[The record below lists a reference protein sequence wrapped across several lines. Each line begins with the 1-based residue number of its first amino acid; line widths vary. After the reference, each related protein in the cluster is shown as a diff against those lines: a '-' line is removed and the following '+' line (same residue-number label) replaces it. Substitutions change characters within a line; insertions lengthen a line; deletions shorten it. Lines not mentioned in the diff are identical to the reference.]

1 MPNRSKLPKICKEFD
16 NQPMT
21 SGKQV
26 RMGRLFGPD
35 GKTLIAALDH
45 GIAGVSP
52 LASLEKPEKL
62 IGALTKA
69 GVDAFILTPG
79 LAEEFASLIHGKG
92 LVLRVDCGPT
102 ALTGNWLESHPVV
115 TVEDALRL
123 GADAIIAMGIV
134 GTAGE
139 SRSLQALAQLA
150 RGCEGWSMPLIA
162 EMLPGG
168 FAASECPAEQIKIA
182 ARLGAELGADIIKIR
197 YSGSGESFCAVTET
211 CFRPVV
217 VLGGSAQD
225 PSQLAVAT
233 REAMAAGAR
242 GAAVGRNIWQANDPA
257 KVASLLAEAVHG

>member
-1 MPNRSKLPKICKEFD
+1 MI
-16 NQPMT
+16 

-26 RMGRLFGPD
+26 RMGHLFAPD

-45 GIAGVSP
+45 GIAGLAP
-52 LASLEKPEKL
+52 LALLEKPEKL
-62 IGALTKA
+62 IAALTQA

-79 LAEEFASLIHGKG
+79 LAEAFAGSIHGKG

-102 ALTGNWLESHPVV
+102 ALTGNWLESHPAVS
-115 TVEDALRL
+115 VEDGMRL
-123 GADAIIAMGIV
+123 GADAVIAMGIV

-150 RGCEGWSMPLIA
+150 GRCQEWGMPLMA

-182 ARLGAELGADIIKIR
+182 ARLGAELGADIVKIR
-197 YSGSGESFCAVTET
+197 YSGSGESFRAVTES
-211 CFRPVV
+211 CFRPVI

-225 PSQLAVAT
+225 PSQLASAT
-233 REAMAAGAR
+233 RDAMSAGAR
-242 GAAVGRNIWQANDPA
+242 GAAVGRNIWQANNPA

>member
-1 MPNRSKLPKICKEFD
+1 
-16 NQPMT
+16 MT

-26 RMGRLFGPD
+26 RMGRLFAPD

-45 GIAGVSP
+45 GIAGLSP

-62 IGALTKA
+62 IGSLTQA

-79 LAEEFASLIHGKG
+79 LAEAFASSLHGKG

-102 ALTGNWLESHPVV
+102 ALTGNWLETHPAIA
-115 TVEDALRL
+115 VEDALRL
-123 GADAIIAMGIV
+123 GADAVIAMGIV
-134 GTAGE
+134 GVAEE

-150 RGCEGWSMPLIA
+150 RRCQEWGMPLMA

-168 FAASECPAEQIKIA
+168 FAASECPAEQITIA
-182 ARLGAELGADIIKIR
+182 ARVGAELGADIIKIR
-197 YSGSGESFCAVTET
+197 YSGTAESFRAVTEA

-225 PSQLAVAT
+225 PSQLAESMRQAIS
-233 REAMAAGAR
+233 AGAR
-242 GAAVGRNIWQANDPA
+242 GAAVGRNIWQAKDPA
-257 KVASLLAEAVHG
+257 KVALSLAEAVHG

>member
-1 MPNRSKLPKICKEFD
+1 
-16 NQPMT
+16 MT

-26 RMGRLFGPD
+26 RMGRLFAPD

-45 GIAGVSP
+45 GIAGLAP

-62 IGALTKA
+62 IAALIKA

-79 LAEEFASLIHGKG
+79 LAEAFAASIHGKG

-102 ALTGNWLESHPVV
+102 ALTGNWLESHPAVS
-115 TVEDALRL
+115 VEDAMRL
-123 GADAIIAMGIV
+123 GADAVIAMGIV
-134 GTAGE
+134 ATAGE

-150 RGCEGWSMPLIA
+150 GQCQKWGMPLMA

-168 FAASECPAEQIKIA
+168 FAASECPGEQIKIA
-182 ARLGAELGADIIKIR
+182 ARLGAELGADIVKIR
-197 YSGSGESFCAVTET
+197 YSGSGESFRAVTES

-225 PSQLAVAT
+225 PSQLASAT
-233 REAMAAGAR
+233 RDAMSAGAR

>member
-1 MPNRSKLPKICKEFD
+1 
-16 NQPMT
+16 MT

-26 RMGRLFGPD
+26 RMGRLFKPD

-45 GIAGVSP
+45 GIAGLSP
-52 LASLEKPEKL
+52 LAALEKPEKL
-62 IGALTKA
+62 IGALSQA

-79 LAEEFASLIHGKG
+79 LAEAFASSIHGKG
-92 LVLRVDCGPT
+92 MVLRVDCGPT
-102 ALTGNWLESHPVV
+102 ALTGNWQESHPAVA
-115 TVEDALRL
+115 VEDAMRL
-123 GADAIIAMGIV
+123 GADAVVAMGIV

-150 RGCEGWSMPLIA
+150 RRCHEWGIPLMA

-168 FAASECPAEQIKIA
+168 FAASECTAEQIKIA

-197 YSGSGESFCAVTET
+197 YSGSGESFRAVTEG

-225 PSQLAVAT
+225 PSQLAAAT
-233 REAMAAGAR
+233 RDAISAGAR
-242 GAAVGRNIWQANDPA
+242 GAAVGRNIWKASDPT